1 MLDNPEN
8 PSAEENKESIRDLV
22 KKVATDQLEALGYGG
37 VLDKI
42 KEWFTGQPLRGFE
55 FSPGI
60 TPDLKM
66 EFEKGLLEAYLNQLL
81 RISSKDEA
89 RKLVA
94 AAVFGEPFSQDLISS
109 YVLEEP
115 SIKSV
120 QTQNEVKFVPNIEG
134 SRRLAVSVAN
144 TGFIPKGKSAQDV
157 NRQLSWG
164 AKMFRGTHRD
174 DPSVKMEITPQGSS
188 YRVQI
193 HKTPGVAREIHP

>member
-8 PSAEENKESIRDLV
+8 PNTEKSKESIRDLV
-22 KKVATDQLEALGYGG
+22 KKFAADQLEALGYRE

-42 KEWFTGQPLRGFE
+42 REWFTGQPLKDFK

-66 EFEKGLLEAYLNQLL
+66 EFEKGLLEAYLSQLQ
-81 RISSKDEA
+81 RIPYKDEA

-94 AAVFGEPFSQDLISS
+94 AAVFGESFSQDLIAS

-144 TGFIPKGKSAQDV
+144 KGFIPEDQTPETVS
-157 NRQLSWG
+157 RQLSWG
-164 AKMFRGTHRD
+164 AQEFTGTHRD
-174 DPSVKMEITPQGSS
+174 DPSVKMEITLQGSS
-188 YRVQI
+188 YRVRI
-193 HKTPGVAREIHP
+193 HKASHGVSS